1 MCYKHLDYLLK
12 IKTEHIA
19 ILEMRSHIPWY
30 IKGLP
35 EHKEIQSLCFKAK
48 TKEEAKI
55 EVVQEETQ
63 AIINIHKTM

>member
-12 IKTEHIA
+12 IKPERIA

-30 IKGLP
+30 IKGMP

-48 TKEEAKI
+48 TKEEITEILDNYRKRLY
-55 EVVQEETQ
+55 
-63 AIINIHKTM
+63 N